1 MKQLYYREEGS
12 ISHPPLMILHGL
24 WGASENWLRVS
35 SGLSAQYHVIIPDLP
50 NHGQSPHI
58 AEHDYETLSGCIHKF
73 ITHLNLSEPLHIIG
87 HSMGGKLL
95 MHLLLKWPDLIS
107 KAIIIDIAP
116 KDYRNCPEMK
126 LHGRLANYMHT
137 TPIGTISKRSMIL
150 RQIRE
155 HFPEE
160 ELYQL
165 LAKNIRRNKEEGR
178 FEWKININAIQENLE
193 TILSWHP
200 AGDQTCPLP
209 VLFIKGGNS
218 GYMNETEDIPAI
230 RQLFPAAS
238 LYTIPGANHAIH
250 ADHPQELTDCILKF
264 LQNK

>member
-1 MKQLYYREEGS
+1 M
-12 ISHPPLMILHGL
+12 
-24 WGASENWLRVS
+24 N
-35 SGLSAQYHVIIPDLP
+35 
-50 NHGQSPHI
+50 
-58 AEHDYETLSGCIHKF
+58 
-73 ITHLNLSEPLHIIG
+73 
-87 HSMGGKLL
+87 
-95 MHLLLKWPDLIS
+95 LLLKWPDLIS

-126 LHGRLANYMHT
+126 QHERLANYMRT
-137 TPIGTISKRSMIL
+137 TPIGTISERSMIL

-165 LAKNIRRNKEEGR
+165 LAKNICKNKEEGR

-200 AGDQTCPLP
+200 AGDKTCPLP
-209 VLFIKGGNS
+209 ILFIKGENS

-230 RQLFPAAS
+230 RQLFPAAC
-238 LYTIPGANHAIH
+238 LHTIPEANHALH
-250 ADHPQELTDCILKF
+250 ADHSQELTDCILKF